1 MVFWDEVF
9 AELSAEYPDIETE
22 KVHVDAMA
30 ARFVNHPESLDV
42 LVAPNLFGDI
52 LTDLGGA
59 IQGSLGMA
67 PSANI
72 NPEKRF
78 PSMFE
83 PVHGSAPDIAG
94 KNLANPIGTI
104 WAASM
109 MLDFLGEKQ
118 AARVV
123 MDAILKTA
131 VEQNQLTQDMGGTA
145 STVAVTEEICKNL
158 LEIAENQKSAYD
170 C

>member
-9 AELSAEYPDIETE
+9 AELWSEYPDIDTE
-22 KVHVDAMA
+22 KVHVDALA
-30 ARFVNHPESLDV
+30 ARFVSHPETIDV
-42 LVAPNLFGDI
+42 VVASNLFGDI

-67 PSANI
+67 PSANN

-94 KNLANPIGTI
+94 KGLANPIGTI
-104 WAASM
+104 WAGSM
-109 MLDFLGEKQ
+109 MLDFLGEKK
-118 AARVV
+118 AAALIMEAIQKTVADQRV
-123 MDAILKTA
+123 
-131 VEQNQLTQDMGGTA
+131 LTPDLGGTA
-145 STVAVTEEICKNL
+145 STGEVTKELCKNL
-158 LEIAENQKSAYD
+158 LAIAEKA
-170 C
+170 